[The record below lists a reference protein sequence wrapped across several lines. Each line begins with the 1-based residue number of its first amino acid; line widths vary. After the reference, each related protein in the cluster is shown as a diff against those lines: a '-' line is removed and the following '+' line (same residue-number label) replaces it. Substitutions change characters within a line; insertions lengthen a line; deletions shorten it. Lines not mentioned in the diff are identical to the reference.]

1 MGTFVSRLR
10 NIFGSGT
17 SGFDPDKYTF
27 KELTYPPEL
36 DSFSSGQQHMVVFH
50 IYERVTTQYPAE
62 KVPGAKAAGGFLSN
76 LTGAT
81 STISKGISNV
91 VANVPGAQ
99 TALNALPG
107 NLNAGTLAE
116 KAIDTI
122 TNASAS
128 DIASVAKNIA
138 YGSQTVELK
147 KTIILYMPSDY
158 NASYNAD
165 WTRSK
170 EMPIKGWLNVKS
182 ASDLMKYGAGAVAQ
196 SAGKALNDWF
206 SSITDIDLK
215 EAAMAQTGMIQ
226 NPWYEQLFE
235 QMQFRTFNFNFQ
247 FRARTVKESE
257 TIRNICDTF
266 KFYMHPE
273 VATNLA
279 SRYLYYPSEFKIE
292 FWSHGKENKY
302 LNKIGRCVCTN
313 MAVDYT
319 NAGQWSAYRAN
330 NDGAPPVAL
339 GLQLQFLEVELVSK
353 NTIADGGI
361 N

>member
-1 MGTFVSRLR
+1 MGAFVSRLR

-17 SGFDPDKYTF
+17 SAFDPDKYTF

-36 DSFSSGQQHMVVFH
+36 DSFSSGEQHMVVFH
-50 IYERVTTQYPAE
+50 IFERVTTQFPAA
-62 KVPGAKAAGGFLSN
+62 KVPGATATGGLPGGLGN
-76 LTGAT
+76 LIGSTVQKGVDNLGSVIKSAT
-81 STISKGISNV
+81 SSL
-91 VANVPGAQ
+91 PGA
-99 TALNALPG
+99 ASI
-107 NLNAGTLAE
+107 AE
-116 KAIDTI
+116 KAIDSVASNQTI
-122 TNASAS
+122 S
-128 DIASVAKNIA
+128 DIAGTLKTVA
-138 YGSQTVELK
+138 YGSQTVQLK
-147 KTIILYMPSDY
+147 KTIILYMPPDY
-158 NASYNAD
+158 STSYSAD
-165 WTRSK
+165 WNRSNP
-170 EMPIKGWLNVKS
+170 MPIKGWLNVKS
-182 ASDLMKYGAGAVAQ
+182 ASDLMKYGAGAVVD
-196 SAGKALNDWF
+196 STGKALNDWF
-206 SSITDIDLK
+206 SNITDIDLK

-235 QMQFRTFNFNFQ
+235 QMQFRTFNFNFH

-313 MAVDYT
+313 MSVDYT
-319 NAGQWSAYRAN
+319 NAGQWSTYRAN
-330 NDGAPPVAL
+330 EDGAPPVAL

-353 NTIADGGI
+353 NTIAEGGI